1 MIRLRIPRVI
11 PSVAAACGRMRTG
24 RTALLSLDSAKAIV
38 GTAVGAAALAVLL
51 PAAAIAQD
59 AQPNAQEAMQGGGM
73 TEERQ
78 LDDMRAREHFRVATA
93 YYDEGRFV
101 EAAEQFQEAYDLSR
115 RSQLLYNAYIAW
127 REAHRSAEAA
137 NALERYLAE
146 TPDAPDRVNL
156 EARLVELRRAVAAEE
171 EREQRLTDAEREAE
185 ANRIAAEEAE
195 RARREAVSQP
205 EIWPWIVL
213 GVGGA
218 AVIAGAII
226 GVLALDQATSLSG
239 ECPDNLCPPTV
250 DLDERRG
257 NAQLLAGVADGL
269 LIGGGVVAATGL
281 VLSLI
286 FGLGDGEEAPVSAG
300 AGCGP
305 TGCGATLRGSF

>member
-1 MIRLRIPRVI
+1 M
-11 PSVAAACGRMRTG
+11 
-24 RTALLSLDSAKAIV
+24 LSSKTAKALI
-38 GTAVGAAALAVLL
+38 GGAALAVLL
-51 PAAAIAQD
+51 PAGALAQD
-59 AQPNAQEAMQGGGM
+59 QQPNAQQAMQGGGM

-101 EAAEQFQEAYDLSR
+101 EAAEQFQEAYELSR
-115 RSQLLYNAYIAW
+115 RAQLLYNAYIAW

-137 NALERYLAE
+137 NALETYLAE
-146 TPDAPDRVNL
+146 TPEAPDRVNL
-156 EARLVELRRAVAAEE
+156 EARLVELRRAVATEA
-171 EREQRLTDAEREAE
+171 EREQRLTEAEREAE

-195 RARREAVSQP
+195 RARRQAVSEP

-218 AVIAGAII
+218 AVIAGAVV
-226 GVLALDQATSLSG
+226 GGLALDEATSLSS
-239 ECPDNLCPPTV
+239 ECPGNFCPPGT

-286 FGLGDGEEAPVSAG
+286 FGLGGDSEQPVSAE

-305 TGCGATLRGSF
+305 TGCGVTLRGSF

>member
-1 MIRLRIPRVI
+1 M
-11 PSVAAACGRMRTG
+11 
-24 RTALLSLDSAKAIV
+24 LSSKTAKALI
-38 GTAVGAAALAVLL
+38 VGAAIAVVLPAGALA
-51 PAAAIAQD
+51 QD
-59 AQPNAQEAMQGGGM
+59 PQPNAQEAMQGGGM

-101 EAAEQFQEAYDLSR
+101 EAAQQFQEAYELSR
-115 RSQLLYNAYIAW
+115 RAQLLYNAYIAW
-127 REAHRSAEAA
+127 REAHRSEEAA
-137 NALERYLAE
+137 NALETYLAE

-156 EARLVELRRAVAAEE
+156 EARLAELRRAVAAEA
-171 EREQRLTDAEREAE
+171 EREQRLTEAERQAE

-195 RARREAVSQP
+195 RARRQAVSQP

-218 AVIAGAII
+218 AVIAGAVV
-226 GVLALDQATSLSG
+226 GGLALDQATSLSS
-239 ECPDNLCPPTV
+239 ECPGNLCPPTT

-281 VLSLI
+281 VLSLL
-286 FGLGDGEEAPVSAG
+286 FGLGGDEQPVSAE

-305 TGCGATLRGSF
+305 TGCGATLRGTF